1 MQIPDSGLST
11 WSCPGP
17 RRALY
22 AMSVAIRLRDPD
34 EALRAAETADVG
46 WASGEPWPYGVW
58 ALIRIGAGMA
68 YVMKGDLDSAA
79 GQINTVVT
87 LAPAFRIATITGYL
101 ADLDMLLG
109 QRRFA
114 GNENARELREQI
126 AVFTVAASPAA
137 SADRGGP

>member
-1 MQIPDSGLST
+1 
-11 WSCPGP
+11 
-17 RRALY
+17 
-22 AMSVAIRLRDPD
+22 
-34 EALRAAETADVG
+34 
-46 WASGEPWPYGVW
+46 
-58 ALIRIGAGMA
+58 
-68 YVMKGDLDSAA
+68 MKGDLDSAA

-137 SADRGGP
+137 SAERGGP